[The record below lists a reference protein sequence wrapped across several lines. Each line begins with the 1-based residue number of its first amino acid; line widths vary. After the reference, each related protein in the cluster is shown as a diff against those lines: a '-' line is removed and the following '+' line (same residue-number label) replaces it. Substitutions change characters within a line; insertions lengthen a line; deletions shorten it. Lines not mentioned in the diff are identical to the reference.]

1 MKNIDKTLSPAWSR
15 PLPRLAPPPSAAF
28 ARRLG
33 DGLLPWLL
41 PLGLALL
48 WWVASHRHWM
58 SAQVLPTPELVWQ
71 SARELLAGELWS
83 ELAISLRRLAWG
95 LLAGVASGAALGAW
109 LGFSPRAERLVFPT
123 FSALAQIP
131 TLAWIPLF
139 MLFFGIG
146 ELLKLVVLVKAVV
159 VPVTIHT
166 LVGVRDAQPKLR
178 EAAAVLRLPPRLLV
192 WRLILPAALPAFL
205 TGLRLALAQGW
216 TSLLAVELLASS
228 EGIGYLMVQGRQLFM
243 LDIVFVCI
251 LIIGLVGV
259 GMDRAIQWLDRRL
272 LHWPQAATGEF
283 RRRPPG
289 RGWQRLQVWL
299 PPLALLLLW
308 QSASSAEWVDP
319 AILASP
325 LEVAR
330 ATWSGALDGSLPGA
344 LFDSLKRTLGGLLL
358 GGGLGFL
365 GGLLLGLWRPAE
377 RFFGPT
383 FAALRQVAI
392 FAWVPLLTAW
402 FGLGEPAKLTFVA
415 IAAFFPLLLATQRG
429 IASLPPSL
437 GEAARVLRLG
447 PWRRLL
453 RLVLPGA
460 APSVFAGLRLAL
472 IYAWLGT
479 IGAEYFMPSDGGIG
493 SLMIGA
499 QQLFRMDLIG
509 AGMLL
514 VGLTGALLN
523 ALGQRIEARHALET
537 RMNAFT
543 APATGT
549 PLVSFRQAR
558 KHFAVDGRRLEA
570 IQQFDLEIGEGEFI
584 AIVGASGCGKSTLLR
599 LLIGLDRD
607 YDGEIRVDGRPIAG
621 IGGERG
627 IVFQEHR
634 LFPWLTVQQNVALG
648 LVNEALGETDK
659 AARIDEYIRLVG
671 LHGFERAYPHQLSG
685 GMAQRVA
692 IARGLVA
699 SPRLLLLDEPF
710 SALDA
715 LTRQQLQEE
724 LLAIRRRTRITTLL
738 VTHDVEEALY
748 LADRVVVMEPRPG
761 RIRRVVEVGL
771 AHPRERGGFDFLRQR
786 EALLHELTADGEY
799 VAPPPRRVENLP
811 FEFLAC

>member
-1 MKNIDKTLSPAWSR
+1 M
-15 PLPRLAPPPSAAF
+15 
-28 ARRLG
+28 
-33 DGLLPWLL
+33 L

-216 TSLLAVELLASS
+216 TSLLAVQLLASS

-289 RGWQRLQVWL
+289 RGWRRLQVWL

-365 GGLLLGLWRPAE
+365 GGLLLGLWRRRNASSAPLSRHCGRWRSSPGTAAHRLVRPGRTGQADVRRNRRLLPAAAGHPARHRQPAAE
-377 RFFGPT
+377 PRRGGPG
-383 FAALRQVAI
+383 AA
-392 FAWVPLLTAW
+392 P
-402 FGLGEPAKLTFVA
+402 G
-415 IAAFFPLLLATQRG
+415 
-429 IASLPPSL
+429 S
-437 GEAARVLRLG
+437 
-447 PWRRLL
+447 WRRLL

-523 ALGQRIEARHALET
+523 ALGQRIEARATRWRHA
-537 RMNAFT
+537 
-543 APATGT
+543 
-549 PLVSFRQAR
+549 
-558 KHFAVDGRRLEA
+558 
-570 IQQFDLEIGEGEFI
+570 
-584 AIVGASGCGKSTLLR
+584 
-599 LLIGLDRD
+599 
-607 YDGEIRVDGRPIAG
+607 
-621 IGGERG
+621 
-627 IVFQEHR
+627 
-634 LFPWLTVQQNVALG
+634 
-648 LVNEALGETDK
+648 
-659 AARIDEYIRLVG
+659 
-671 LHGFERAYPHQLSG
+671 
-685 GMAQRVA
+685 
-692 IARGLVA
+692 
-699 SPRLLLLDEPF
+699 
-710 SALDA
+710 
-715 LTRQQLQEE
+715 
-724 LLAIRRRTRITTLL
+724 
-738 VTHDVEEALY
+738 
-748 LADRVVVMEPRPG
+748 
-761 RIRRVVEVGL
+761 
-771 AHPRERGGFDFLRQR
+771 
-786 EALLHELTADGEY
+786 
-799 VAPPPRRVENLP
+799 
-811 FEFLAC
+811 

>member
-33 DGLLPWLL
+33 DSLLPWLL

-251 LIIGLVGV
+251 LVIGLVGV

-402 FGLGEPAKLTFVA
+402 FGLGGGGMYRA
-415 IAAFFPLLLATQRG
+415 IQWLD
-429 IASLPPSL
+429 
-437 GEAARVLRLG
+437 
-447 PWRRLL
+447 RRLL
-453 RLVLPGA
+453 HWPQA
-460 APSVFAGLRLAL
+460 
-472 IYAWLGT
+472 
-479 IGAEYFMPSDGGIG
+479 
-493 SLMIGA
+493 
-499 QQLFRMDLIG
+499 
-509 AGMLL
+509 
-514 VGLTGALLN
+514 
-523 ALGQRIEARHALET
+523 
-537 RMNAFT
+537 
-543 APATGT
+543 ATGEFRRR
-549 PLVSFRQAR
+549 PPGRGVSFRQVR

-811 FEFLAC
+811 FEFIAC